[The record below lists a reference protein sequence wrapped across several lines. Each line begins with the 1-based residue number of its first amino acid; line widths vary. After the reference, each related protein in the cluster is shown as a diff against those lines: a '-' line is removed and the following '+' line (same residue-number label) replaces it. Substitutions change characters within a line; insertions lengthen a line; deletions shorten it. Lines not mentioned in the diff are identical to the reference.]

1 MKPLDLGPPFQEMS
15 MTRLHTTP
23 FRTLAALSLAALL
36 AACGGGDDE
45 TAAGGGAAG
54 TLTLSATKPANDT
67 TIDLSTATAKGTNA
81 RAADVFSSVPY
92 CEIFWENANGANGRK
107 YAVQVYFRQGD
118 KLPMHVSV
126 IESGGWAVFDNNA
139 GAAITGITIDTTAR
153 TAVFNNKV
161 LSGEGG
167 SLLGTLSGT
176 ASFGSSTTAACGA

>member
-1 MKPLDLGPPFQEMS
+1 
-15 MTRLHTTP
+15 MTHRPVHQSLT
-23 FRTLAALSLAALL
+23 TLAGLALAALL
-36 AACGGGDDE
+36 AACGGGDDDGS
-45 TAAGGGAAG
+45 AAGASAAGG

-118 KLPMHVSV
+118 KLPLHVSV
-126 IESGGWAVFDNNA
+126 FESGGWAVFDNNS
-139 GAAITGITIDTTAR
+139 GAAITGVTIDTTAR